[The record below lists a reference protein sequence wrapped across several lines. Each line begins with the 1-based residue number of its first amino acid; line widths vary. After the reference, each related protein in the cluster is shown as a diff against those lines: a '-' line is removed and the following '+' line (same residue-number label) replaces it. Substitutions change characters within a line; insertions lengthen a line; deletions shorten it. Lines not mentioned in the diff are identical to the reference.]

1 MEEEEEGKEVKWLRN
16 KKKIKKIKRNN
27 KIKIKYK
34 YKNEKYNK
42 VYTQAIMEEEE
53 ESGIEKRKA
62 K

>member
-1 MEEEEEGKEVKWLRN
+1 MVE